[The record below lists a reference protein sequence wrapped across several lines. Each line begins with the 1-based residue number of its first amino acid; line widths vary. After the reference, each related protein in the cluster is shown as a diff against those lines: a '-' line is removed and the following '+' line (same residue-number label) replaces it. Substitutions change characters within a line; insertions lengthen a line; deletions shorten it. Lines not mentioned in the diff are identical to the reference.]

1 MRQLLLDFT
10 QAPAPTFANF
20 VHGGNAELAHALEAA
35 VKGELAERVMY
46 VWGESGAGKTH
57 LLKAFAE
64 GGSALRARYLRAED
78 FGAENFAPGHAAAML
93 AIDDIERLPE
103 REQVALFN
111 AFNERAFTFL
121 LVAARS
127 APRDVALRR
136 DLATRLATG
145 LTYRILPLTDEE
157 KRSALAAH
165 ARSRGFALGDEITSY
180 LLTHSRRDMGSLV
193 AALDSLD
200 RYSLETGRPITVP
213 LLKAALEGT
222 GHIRHRAVDCPPMDE
237 QP

>member
-20 VHGGNAELAHALEAA
+20 VHGGNAELARALEAA
-35 VKGELAERVMY
+35 VRGELAERVLY

-57 LLKAFAE
+57 LLRAFAE
-64 GGSALRARYLRAED
+64 GAAARGACYLRAD
-78 FGAENFAPGHAAAML
+78 NFDPEHAAAVL

-103 REQVALFN
+103 ADQVALFN
-111 AFNERAFTFL
+111 AFNERAFSFL

-145 LTYRILPLTDEE
+145 LTYRVLPLTDEE
-157 KRSALAAH
+157 KRAALAAH
-165 ARSRGFALGDEITSY
+165 ARARGFALGEEITAY

-193 AALDSLD
+193 AALDCLD

-213 LLKAALEGT
+213 LLKAALQP
-222 GHIRHRAVDCPPMDE
+222 DLPMV
-237 QP
+237 PRS